1 MKKRRVLRP
10 RVLNILIILSLIGVL
25 SSAYVLYSD
34 NLVYRQGDVSYQQLR
49 TSRVSNELSTEGSIQ
64 TIDFSLLKS
73 LNSDLVGWIGT
84 EDNEIDYPLV
94 QGEDNEYYLTHLFT
108 REKNKL
114 GSIFFDYRNQTDFS
128 DRNTI
133 IYGHN
138 MKDGSMFSSLIEY
151 KNESYYLANPTLPIF
166 TPDGNYLIEFFAGIV
181 VDGSYESV
189 QFDFQNDM
197 EFMEYVGSLVEQST
211 FKSQTR
217 ISEQDR
223 IVTLVTCSY
232 EYQNARYALYGRI
245 VALP

>member
-1 MKKRRVLRP
+1 MKKRRVLKP

-25 SSAYVLYSD
+25 SSAYALYSD
-34 NLVYRQGDVSYQQLR
+34 TLVYRQGDVSYQQLR
-49 TSRVSNELSTEGSIQ
+49 TSRVSDELSTEGTIQ
-64 TIDFSLLKS
+64 SIDFSLLKS

-108 REKNKL
+108 LEKNKL

-189 QFDFQNDM
+189 RFDFKNDM
-197 EFMEYVGSLVEQST
+197 EFMEYVDSLIEQST
-211 FKSQTR
+211 FKSQIR

-232 EYQNARYALYGRI
+232 EYQNARYALYGRV